1 MPTPQPIPPDG
12 GLGDLLPTNVTATR
26 PAPSP
31 SHDDKSENFL
41 TPPTEY
47 ALPDSPRPG
56 SSTDN
61 S

>member
-12 GLGDLLPTNVTATR
+12 GPGQQPPTNATATE

-31 SHDDKSENFL
+31 PHDDKPENFS
-41 TPPTEY
+41 TPGTEY